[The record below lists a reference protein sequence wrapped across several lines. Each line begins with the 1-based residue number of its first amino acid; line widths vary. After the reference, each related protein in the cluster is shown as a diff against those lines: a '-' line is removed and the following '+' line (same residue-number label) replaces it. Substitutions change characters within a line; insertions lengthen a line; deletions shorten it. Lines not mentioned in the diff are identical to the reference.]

1 MKKSIKKNHKKEER
15 QKAFEARIKE
25 IYGDKYDFSKS
36 VYEGFYTPLEIFC
49 YKHGTQYRTPAQ
61 IYKGAICLQCSK
73 ERRIA
78 SNLSTTEG
86 YINKAIKKHNGKY
99 TYEHCQ
105 YIGAKFDV
113 IITCPIHGDF
123 KQNANSHLNGKGCPK
138 CSKQR
143 FTFMSNDEREQC
155 FREIHGNNYDYD
167 WNTYTKNHLLMN
179 MFCKKHGLFQQT
191 PSKHLVGE
199 GCPKCKRS
207 RLEEEIEQ
215 FLIKKNIEFIPQYKQ
230 QWLGLQSLDFYLPK
244 YKVGIEC
251 QGGQHFSPIK
261 LYGGDEGFIQRK
273 IYDENKFNRCKEHGV
288 KLLYYSNLG
297 IEYPYEVF
305 EDKDKMLQEIINGS
319 K

>member
-1 MKKSIKKNHKKEER
+1 MKEPMNKKHKKEER
-15 QKAFEARIKE
+15 QKIFDARVKE
-25 IYGDKYDFSKS
+25 IYGDKYDFGKS
-36 VYEGFYTPLEIFC
+36 VYEDFYTPLEIFC

-61 IYKGAICLQCSK
+61 IYKGAICLQCTK
-73 ERRIA
+73 EHRIA
-78 SNLSTTEG
+78 SNLSTTEE

-99 TYEHCQ
+99 TYEHCH
-105 YIGAKFDV
+105 YKGAKFDV

-123 KQNANSHLNGKGCPK
+123 RQNANSHLNGKGCPK

-155 FREIHGNNYDYD
+155 FREIHGDKYDYD
-167 WNTYTKNHLLMN
+167 WGTYTKNHLSMN
-179 MFCKKHGLFQQT
+179 MYCKKHGLFQQT
-191 PSKHLVGE
+191 PSKHLFGE

-261 LYGGDEGFIQRK
+261 LYGGEDGFKQRK
-273 IYDENKFNRCKEHGV
+273 LLDENKFNRCKEHGV
-288 KLLYYSNLG
+288 KVLYYSNLG

-305 EDKDKMLQEIINGS
+305 EDKDKMLQQIIS
-319 K
+319 EDK

>member
-1 MKKSIKKNHKKEER
+1 
-15 QKAFEARIKE
+15 
-25 IYGDKYDFSKS
+25 
-36 VYEGFYTPLEIFC
+36 
-49 YKHGTQYRTPAQ
+49 
-61 IYKGAICLQCSK
+61 
-73 ERRIA
+73 
-78 SNLSTTEG
+78 
-86 YINKAIKKHNGKY
+86 
-99 TYEHCQ
+99 
-105 YIGAKFDV
+105 
-113 IITCPIHGDF
+113 
-123 KQNANSHLNGKGCPK
+123 
-138 CSKQR
+138 
-143 FTFMSNDEREQC
+143 
-155 FREIHGNNYDYD
+155 
-167 WNTYTKNHLLMN
+167 